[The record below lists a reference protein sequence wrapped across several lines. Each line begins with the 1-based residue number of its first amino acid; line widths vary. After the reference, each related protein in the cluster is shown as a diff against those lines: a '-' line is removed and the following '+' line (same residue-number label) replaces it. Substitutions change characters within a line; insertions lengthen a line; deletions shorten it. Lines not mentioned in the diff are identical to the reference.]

1 MHKKKIFTIGVI
13 LIIFI
18 LTFIFLMP
26 KWENYR
32 MEKKGNKIV
41 ATIEKFKAEHG
52 RLPESLGEMGLVDD
66 MHTQP
71 FYSKPSEHSKPSE
84 NDYWLCYSWD
94 FDRGY
99 CYFSDT
105 GKWRDTY

>member
-1 MHKKKIFTIGVI
+1 MWQFKKIA
-13 LIIFI
+13 IISAI
-18 LTFIFLMP
+18 IAAIIIAFIFLMP

-32 MEKKGNKIV
+32 MEKKGNKII
-41 ATIEKFKAEHG
+41 AIMEKFKTDHG
-52 RLPESLGEMGLVDD
+52 RLPDSLAEMGLVDD

-71 FYSKPSEHSKPSE
+71 FYTKINE
-84 NDYWLCYSWD
+84 NEYRLNYSWD

-99 CYFSDT
+99 GYFSDT